1 MNENK
6 LIINQVA
13 GANIIEYELDLFES
27 VPIPIVK
34 SINDIENIAERK
46 SDFSKTITLPG
57 TQNNNDI
64 FSSIFNL
71 NRSVVNTNTYN
82 FAPDFNPSL
91 KADAIL
97 YKNGVVILQGYLQLV
112 NINVVDDY
120 EIEYEVIII
129 GRTANLFQDL
139 GERKLNQLD
148 LSAYNHTWN
157 FTNIQA
163 SWTPSAA
170 RGYYYGLIDKGLSN
184 NQQGFFTK
192 DQKPQIYAKTIIDAI
207 FNDAGYR
214 YSSLFFTSGNFTQLV
229 VPTTQN
235 KLLLT
240 QQEVTDRTFKGNRLT
255 NSASTALIDFNG
267 FLPFVYN
274 SLSFNNTSIQST
286 PSGYDPTLSKFTIA
300 TAGFYQFG
308 IDLSITNTLT
318 GVGTLNRQEFHI
330 IKTSGAT
337 TTVIGIN
344 NIIKST
350 TAISAT
356 TTSSTYYIGDNVF
369 CNVGDVIEVK
379 LLSSFS
385 GVWNFSLLTNS
396 SFFSVP
402 FTEIT
407 VGDTMQLE
415 NCLPTDIKQA
425 DFLMSIIKMF
435 NLYVQ
440 PDPLDDKKL
449 LIETRD
455 VFFNNTIVDIT
466 DKIDVSRG
474 VEIMPLGSLKYKE
487 YVFTMQEDK
496 DELNELYQKQYVDP
510 YGTLKVPIENDFV
523 TEIYKTDVIFA
534 PTPLDAF
541 LNNPLIVT
549 SRIIF
554 MDSNGN
560 IIDSTSKLRL
570 LVAGGLSPTIGTNYF
585 HYEDP
590 NGTKNYFSAYPYV
603 GHYDNIAN
611 PTLDINF
618 TNPIQLFYNT
628 GFSTNQTSNN
638 IYNLYHKKGIEE
650 ITNKDS
656 KLVIFYVKL
665 SEVEINNL
673 SFRDS
678 YFIDKQ
684 FYRLYEVDFD
694 SNSQEPAK
702 LTFLKLAVAPTFIPY
717 NLVTNGGGG
726 GLGSTYEQMAIR
738 NGTQY
743 PKGVDVLAQ
752 GNSNTLQGY
761 EQLVNSDNNFVN
773 GNKVNVLGGENN
785 IVINDNVTLINCEDY
800 LTNRDGQ
807 AVTNNIDQP
816 LLATRVLTIAELSS
830 LNTTPIEIL
839 PKQDGFWTEVYDAYI
854 TVFFG
859 ATSPKTG
866 YNNHKLHL
874 QYNGDGTHLLE
885 FDNGIT
891 AKTTA
896 TKLRGINVYDL
907 PFKEL
912 AVEIHSQGNLGAAGN
927 SEMLIELEYR
937 LHPIIN

>member
-64 FSSIFNL
+64 FSNIFNL

-184 NQQGFFTK
+184 NQQGFYTQH
-192 DQKPQIYAKTIIDAI
+192 QKPQIYAKAIIDAI

-214 YSSLFFTSGNFTQLV
+214 YSSLFLTSGNFTQLV

-235 KLLLT
+235 KLLISE
-240 QQEVTDRTFKGNRLT
+240 QDVTDRTFKGDRLT
-255 NSASTALIDFNG
+255 NSTYAPVTNIITD
-267 FLPFVYN
+267 LPFNNIGIQSSPAGYN
-274 SLSFNNTSIQST
+274 STTF
-286 PSGYDPTLSKFTIA
+286 KFTVK
-300 TAGFYQFG
+300 TKGYYQFG
-308 IDLSITNTLT
+308 ANVVI
-318 GVGTLNRQEFHI
+318 EFRE
-330 IKTSGAT
+330 TSAFSNYNYQILYLYQTRGAT
-337 TTVIGIN
+337 KTLIGAFRN
-344 NIIKST
+344 NDGYGGTFTMNS
-350 TAISAT
+350 
-356 TTSSTYYIGDNVF
+356 YFIGKNTWCEV
-369 CNVGDVIEVK
+369 NDVISIEME
-379 LLSSFS
+379 SDWIGSFEY
-385 GVWNFSLLTNS
+385 SLLTNS
-396 SFFSVP
+396 AFFSVP

-415 NCLPTDIKQA
+415 NCLPSDIKQA

-534 PTPLDAF
+534 PTPLLAF
-541 LNNPLIVT
+541 INNPLVVT
-549 SRIIF
+549 SRISF
-554 MDSNGN
+554 KDSNGN
-560 IIDSTSKLRL
+560 SIDSTSKLRL

-656 KLVIFYVKL
+656 KLVVFYVKL
-665 SEVEINNL
+665 NEVEINNL

-684 FYRLYEVDFD
+684 FYRLYEIDFD
-694 SNSQEPAK
+694 SNSQGPAK
-702 LTFLKLAVAPTFIPY
+702 LTFLKLATAPSFVPY

-726 GLGSTYEQMAIR
+726 GLGSTYEQMAFR

-743 PKGVDVLAQ
+743 PKGVDILAQ
-752 GNSNTLQGY
+752 GSNNTLQGY
-761 EQLVNSDNNFVN
+761 EQLVNSDGNFVL
-773 GNKVNVLGGENN
+773 GSKVNVLGGENN
-785 IVINDNVTLINCEDY
+785 IVINDNVTLINCDTY
-800 LTNRDGQ
+800 TTLRDGQ

-816 LLATRVLTIAELSS
+816 LLATHVLTIAELSN
-830 LNTTPIEIL
+830 LNSTPIEIL

-885 FDNGIT
+885 FDNSIT
-891 AKTTA
+891 RATTA
-896 TKLRGINVYDL
+896 TKQRGININDL

-912 AVEIHSQGNLGAAGN
+912 AVQIHSAGNLGAAGN
-927 SEMLIELEYR
+927 SQMLIELEYR

>member
-64 FSSIFNL
+64 FSNIFNL

-184 NQQGFFTK
+184 NQQGFYTQH
-192 DQKPQIYAKTIIDAI
+192 QKPQIYAKAIIDAI

-214 YSSLFFTSGNFTQLV
+214 YSSLFLTSGNFTKLV

-235 KLLLT
+235 KLLISE
-240 QQEVTDRTFKGNRLT
+240 QDVTDRTFKGDRLT
-255 NSASTALIDFNG
+255 NSTYAPVTNIITD
-267 FLPFVYN
+267 LPFDNIGIQSSPAGYN
-274 SLSFNNTSIQST
+274 STTF
-286 PSGYDPTLSKFTIA
+286 KFTVK
-300 TAGFYQFG
+300 TKGYYQFG
-308 IDLSITNTLT
+308 ANVVI
-318 GVGTLNRQEFHI
+318 EFRE
-330 IKTSGAT
+330 TSAFSNYNFQILRLYQTRGAT
-337 TTVIGIN
+337 KTLIGAFRN
-344 NIIKST
+344 NDGLSGT
-350 TAISAT
+350 FTMNS
-356 TTSSTYYIGDNVF
+356 YFIGKNTWCEV
-369 CNVGDVIEVK
+369 NDVISIEME
-379 LLSSFS
+379 SD
-385 GVWNFSLLTNS
+385 WNGAYEYSLLTNS
-396 SFFSVP
+396 AFFSVP

-415 NCLPTDIKQA
+415 NCLPSDIKQT

-440 PDPLDDKKL
+440 PDPLDGKRL

-474 VEIMPLGSLKYKE
+474 VQIMPLGSLKYKE
-487 YVFTMQEDK
+487 YVFSMQEDK

-510 YGTLKVPIENDFV
+510 YGTLKVSIENDFV

-534 PTPLDAF
+534 PTPLLAF
-541 LNNPLIVT
+541 INNPLIVT
-549 SRIIF
+549 SRISF
-554 MDSNGN
+554 KDSNGN
-560 IIDSTSKLRL
+560 SIDSTSKLRL

-656 KLVIFYVKL
+656 KLVVFYVKL
-665 SEVEINNL
+665 NEVEVNKL

-684 FYRLYEVDFD
+684 FYRLYEIDFD

-702 LTFLKLAVAPTFIPY
+702 LTFLKLATAPSFVPY
-717 NLVTNGGGG
+717 NIVTNGGSG
-726 GLGSTYEQMAIR
+726 GLGSTYEQMAFR

-743 PKGVDVLAQ
+743 PKGVDILAQ
-752 GNSNTLQGY
+752 GSNNLLQGY
-761 EQLVNSDNNFVN
+761 EQLVNSDGNFVL
-773 GNKVNVLGGENN
+773 GSKVNLLGGENN
-785 IVINDNVTLINCEDY
+785 IIINDNVTLINCDTY
-800 LTNRDGQ
+800 TTNRDGQ

-816 LLATRVLTIAELSS
+816 LLITRVLTIAELQS
-830 LNTTPIEIL
+830 LNTTPITIL
-839 PKQDGFWTEVYDAYI
+839 PIQDGFWTEIYDAYI

-859 ATSPKTG
+859 STSPKTG

-874 QYNGDGTHLLE
+874 QYNGDGTKLLK

-896 TKLRGINVYDL
+896 TKLRGVNVYDL

-912 AVEIHSQGNLGAAGN
+912 AVEIHSQGNLGASGN

-937 LHPIIN
+937 LHTIIN

>member
-6 LIINQVA
+6 LIINQVS
-13 GANIIEYELDLFES
+13 GVNIVEYELDLFDS

-34 SINDIENIAERK
+34 SINDIENIADRK
-46 SDFSKTITLPG
+46 SDYSKTITLPG

-64 FSSIFNL
+64 FSNIFNL
-71 NRSVVNTNTYN
+71 NRSVVNTQTYN

-139 GERKLNQLD
+139 GDKKLNELD
-148 LSAYNHTWN
+148 LSAYNHIWN
-157 FTNIQA
+157 FTNIQN

-184 NQQGFFTK
+184 NQQGFFTT
-192 DQKPQIYAKTIIDAI
+192 DQKPQIFAKTIIDAI
-207 FNDAGYR
+207 FADAGYR
-214 YSSLFFTSGNFTQLV
+214 YSSQFFTSGNFTKLV

-240 QQEVTDRTFKGNRLT
+240 TQEVTDRTFKGNRLT

-274 SLSFNNTSIQST
+274 LLSFNNTSIQSS
-286 PSGYDPTLSKFTIA
+286 PSGYNSTTSQFTIA
-300 TAGFYQFG
+300 TAGFYQFA
-308 IDLSITNTLT
+308 ININIANTLS

-330 IKTSGAT
+330 LKTSGAT

-344 NIIKST
+344 RIITSS
-350 TAISAT
+350 TAITAT
-356 TTSSTYYIGDNVF
+356 TTSNSYYVGDNVY
-369 CNVGDVIEVK
+369 CEIGDVIEVK

-385 GVWNFSLLTNS
+385 GVWNFSLLTDS
-396 SFFSVP
+396 AFFSVP

-415 NCLPTDIKQA
+415 NCLPSDIKQS
-425 DFLMSIIKMF
+425 DFLLSIIKMF
-435 NLYVQ
+435 NLYVS
-440 PDPLDDKKL
+440 PDSLDDKKL
-449 LIETRD
+449 LVETRD
-455 VFFNNTIVDIT
+455 VYFNTDTVDLT
-466 DKIDVSRG
+466 DKVDVSRG
-474 VEIMPLGSLKYKE
+474 VTINPLGSLKYKE
-487 YVFTMQEDK
+487 YVFAMQEDK

-510 YGTLKVPIENDFV
+510 YGTQRVTIVNDFV
-523 TEIYKTDVIFA
+523 TESYKTNVVFA
-534 PTPLDAF
+534 PTPLLAF
-541 LNNPLIVT
+541 VTNPAIIT
-549 SRIIF
+549 SRISF
-554 MDSNGN
+554 KDSNGN
-560 IIDSTSKLRL
+560 SSDSTSKLRL
-570 LVAGGLSPTIGTNYF
+570 LVAGGLVNVSTNYF

-590 NGTKNYFSAYPYV
+590 DKTKNYFSAYPYV
-603 GHYDNIAN
+603 GHYDNVAN

-628 GFSTNQTSNN
+628 GFTTNQTSNN

-656 KLVIFYVKL
+656 KLVEFYVKIN
-665 SEVEINNL
+665 EVEINNL

-684 FYRLYEVDFD
+684 FYRLYEIDFD
-694 SNSQEPAK
+694 SNSQDPAK
-702 LTFLKLAVAPTFIPY
+702 LTFLKLAVAPDFVPF
-717 NLVTNGGGG
+717 NLVTNGGSNS
-726 GLGSTYEQMAIR
+726 GSTYEQMAIR
-738 NGTQY
+738 NGSQY
-743 PKGVDVLAQ
+743 PKGVDIISQ
-752 GNSNTLQGY
+752 GNNNFSQGY
-761 EQLVNSDNNFVN
+761 AQLINSDGNFIIGKN
-773 GNKVNVLGGENN
+773 INVLGGENN
-785 IVINDNVTLINCEDY
+785 TVINDDITLIGCNDY
-800 LTNRDGQ
+800 LPFRDGQ
-807 AVTNNIDQP
+807 SVTNNIDQP
-816 LLATRVLTIAELSS
+816 LLVSRVLTVAELQS
-830 LNTTPIEIL
+830 LNTTPITIL
-839 PKQDGFWTEVYDAYI
+839 AQQSGYWTEIYDAYI

-859 ATSPKTG
+859 VTSPVAG
-866 YNNHKLHL
+866 YNNRKLHL

-891 AKTTA
+891 AKTIA
-896 TKLRGINVYDL
+896 TKLRGVNVYNL

-912 AVEIHSQGNLGAAGN
+912 AVEIHIAGNLGAAGN
-927 SEMLIELEYR
+927 SQMLIELEYR
-937 LHPIIN
+937 LHPIII